1 MPLVECLRQYQRAGS
16 SLFYYLPFIVILY
29 LQNRQTQIDA
39 RMCQRVSNV
48 FVRYLLYVLHL
59 LYLLYLLCT
68 YCTYCT
74 YLLYLLY

>member
-1 MPLVECLRQYQRAGS
+1 MPLVECLRQYQRAGSSLFYYLPLAGS

-59 LYLLYLLCT
+59 LYLLYLL
-68 YCTYCT
+68 Y
-74 YLLYLLY
+74 

>member
-1 MPLVECLRQYQRAGS
+1 MPLVECLRQYQRVLDRHSFTTCGH
-16 SLFYYLPFIVILY
+16 YLPFIVILY

-59 LYLLYLLCT
+59 LYLLYLL
-68 YCTYCT
+68 
-74 YLLYLLY
+74 